1 MKRNCF
7 RKEMSVLEN
16 GDLVKL
22 KDATVTE
29 DAVTGKYELCFKF
42 EIDDSFEP
50 ALKDFCTKFG
60 YNPLQYVSY
69 SACQL
74 INDILCETKSQL
86 DKQNLKEMEK
96 KSDDQ
101 GKN

>member
-1 MKRNCF
+1 MKRNYF
-7 RKEMSVLEN
+7 SREMSILEN

-22 KDATVTE
+22 KDATVKE
-29 DAVTGKYELCFKF
+29 DATTGKYELCFKF

-60 YNPLQYVSY
+60 YNLLQYVSV

-96 KSDDQ
+96 KSD
-101 GKN
+101 G